1 MDSPLTLHDFVL
13 NLLSDSAARSAF
25 EIDPE
30 GALHD
35 AGLNDITAAD
45 VQEVIP
51 LVVDY
56 APIGDLAG
64 LEDLGDLTPAGLDT
78 DPAAAIHQL
87 QAVTDQLAVG
97 GAGVDVNIAAGGA
110 ITVHSAGLAPDPLA
124 LSDIGLGLGTGLTGD
139 LSVTTDPAG
148 TLDLDGTVGADG
160 VVQVTTPVDTSAT
173 LGAGGVVDATGLV
186 GTSGTGVLD
195 TAVDGVLGTVDITAN
210 TVTEGLLPHQVDL
223 TDPLGQLDGLP
234 VVDHPLPVVDHPLQH
249 VGGGLPSVAGDGGIG
264 GAVDGIGDLTGGHL
278 LGEHGVTGAVGTT
291 VTDAVDLPF

>member
-13 NLLSDSAARSAF
+13 NLLSDSTARSAF

-30 GALHD
+30 GALHE
-35 AGLNDITAAD
+35 AGLSDITAAD

-64 LEDLGDLTPAGLDT
+64 LEDLGDLAPAGLDT
-78 DPAAAIHQL
+78 DPAAAIQQL
-87 QAVTDQLAVG
+87 QAITDQLPVG
-97 GAGVDVNIAAGGA
+97 GQPVGVDINIAAGGA
-110 ITVHSAGLAPDPLA
+110 ITVHSVGLAPDPLA

-160 VVQVTTPVDTSAT
+160 IVDVTTPVDTSAT
-173 LGAGGVVDATGLV
+173 IGGVVDATGVVDTTGLV
-186 GTSGTGVLD
+186 DATGTGVLD

-210 TVTEGLLPHQVDL
+210 TVPDGLLPHPVDL

-234 VVDHPLPVVDHPLQH
+234 MVDHPLQH
-249 VGGGLPSVAGDGGIG
+249 VGDGLPTAVGDGGVG
-264 GAVDGIGDLTGGHL
+264 GAVDGLGDLTGGPV
-278 LGEHGVTGAVGTT
+278 LGEHGVTGTLGATAT
-291 VTDAVDLPF
+291 HALDLPF